1 MTSSSRCCRSRTL
14 WDECPIDPA
23 WSSCLWRASSPV
35 RQHAYP
41 CRNDTPAQPAFPYI
55 FASALVRAAGRSME
69 ASPRSWARHSGT
81 VNMLF
86 KLRSSSVFGTRRG
99 RQAGPRLLRC
109 WLLLE
114 GRRRWR
120 LRLAMGGCIQIF
132 VAHEGIRRRRT
143 AGKPCHA
150 NASRSLPPSHR
161 AAAQP
166 G

>member
-1 MTSSSRCCRSRTL
+1 
-14 WDECPIDPA
+14 
-23 WSSCLWRASSPV
+23 
-35 RQHAYP
+35 
-41 CRNDTPAQPAFPYI
+41 
-55 FASALVRAAGRSME
+55 ME
-69 ASPRSWARHSGT
+69 AAPTSWARHSDT

-99 RQAGPRLLRC
+99 RQAGPR
-109 WLLLE
+109 LLLE

-143 AGKPCHA
+143 ACHA

>member
-1 MTSSSRCCRSRTL
+1 MKLECEVQGIADVGRSRR
-14 WDECPIDPA
+14 DKCAIDPP
-23 WSSCLWRASSPV
+23 WSSYLWGQSLLV

-41 CRNDTPAQPAFPYI
+41 CRKNTPAQPAFPYI
-55 FASALVRAAGRSME
+55 FPSALRAAGRTME
-69 ASPRSWARHSGT
+69 AALRSWARHSDT

-99 RQAGPRLLRC
+99 RQAGPRLL
-109 WLLLE
+109 LE

-120 LRLAMGGCIQIF
+120 LRLDMGGCFQIF

-143 AGKPCHA
+143 ACHA